1 MLVRCSYQSEQRIDG
16 NIHRHSLMFRLALLC
31 MVRPKVLVV
40 LNNKLLC
47 CSASKL
53 GASSP
58 CYLHSVVLFIL
69 CSKSMDVSAS
79 ILGI

>member
-1 MLVRCSYQSEQRIDG
+1 MVISIDTVKCSGWIFLQ
-16 NIHRHSLMFRLALLC
+16 ALLC
-31 MVRPKVLVV
+31 MVRAKVLVV

-47 CSASKL
+47 CSANKL

-58 CYLHSVVLFIL
+58 RYLHSVVLFIL

-79 ILGI
+79 IPGI